1 MLQIETRK
9 YGAVTIYL
17 LYIDAFEITDHLIN
31 LLPDELEKLKTI
43 HHPNK
48 KVEFVAIR
56 TLRTHF
62 FGKRP
67 IYYDEIGAP
76 HIEGEGYISISH
88 ANGVVGL
95 ASSKDFRIG
104 FDLEPIREKV
114 MRVKHKFLSP
124 QELKQCNIDS
134 VEEMIKVWSGKEAL
148 YKLAGRKQLIFAEQ
162 LLLEK
167 IDALNWK
174 GEIRF
179 SDKSLV
185 VELVIDKKDNFV
197 ISINTKPIDEFSK

>member
-1 MLQIETRK
+1 MLHIETIK
-9 YGAVTIYL
+9 YGVVSVHL
-17 LYIDAFEITDHLIN
+17 LYCANFEMAEHLLD
-31 LLPDELEKLKTI
+31 LLPNEMEKLATI
-43 HHPNK
+43 HHPGK
-48 KVEFVAIR
+48 KKEFVAVR
-56 TLRTHF
+56 TLRTHI

-76 HIEGEGYISISH
+76 HIEGDGYISISH

-104 FDLEPIREKV
+104 LDLEPIREKV

-124 QELKQCNIDS
+124 KELEQCDTDS

-167 IDALNWK
+167 KDALNWK
-174 GEIRF
+174 GEIHF
-179 SDKSLV
+179 SDKFIA

-197 ISINTKPIDEFSK
+197 ISINANPIYEFEK